1 MTYEYKVENPRLARL
16 YRNVSP
22 EQIARLQSFRQRYPY
37 RAVEIQGMPWPYIDA
52 GDGEQALFL
61 LAGGTAVAELSFQT
75 IEHLAQRYRVIA
87 PDYPPLGNVRA
98 MFDGYIELLDRL
110 GVDHFYLMGGSY
122 GGWMAQ
128 SFVRHSP
135 KRIEKV
141 VISAV
146 GPPNPE
152 NSRQIARLLPLLRIV
167 PTFLL
172 RALVNR
178 SFSRLLGDADDTQEW
193 ALAVALLQEIMRTR
207 VGRADFM
214 ALLERLVDQTEHYA
228 FSSRDLQAWPG
239 QILLLFGSDDPA
251 TPPNK
256 REAMQ
261 KLYPQAEVRVFQ
273 GADHTFALSHQKEY
287 FEAADRFLAGDCHSS
302 RYGAADAHANPGR
315 RAGLPGPV
323 WRGLP

>member
-1 MTYEYKVENPRLARL
+1 MAHDIENPKIAEV
-16 YRNVSP
+16 YGNVP
-22 EQIARLQSFRQRYPY
+22 AEQIARLQSFRERHPY
-37 RAVEIQGMPWPYIDA
+37 RTVEIQGMPWPHIDA

-98 MFDGYIELLDRL
+98 LFDGYIELLDHL

-128 SFVRHSP
+128 SFVRHTP
-135 KRIEKV
+135 DRIERV

-178 SFSRLLGDADDTQEW
+178 SFSRLLGDADDTPER

-207 VGRADFM
+207 VGRKDFI
-214 ALLERLVDQTEHYA
+214 ALLERLVDQTEHHA
-228 FSSRDLQAWPG
+228 FSPHDLQGWPG

-261 KLYPQAEVRVFQ
+261 QLYPQADVRVFQ
-273 GADHTFALSHQKEY
+273 GADHTFALTHQKEY
-287 FEAADRFLAGDCHSS
+287 FQAVDRFLAS
-302 RYGAADAHANPGR
+302 
-315 RAGLPGPV
+315 
-323 WRGLP
+323 